1 MTSQQPETGV
11 GCRPAAL
18 SAGVLLVAAAL
29 LYGVGLWL
37 TVSEGCSGGCERLA
51 LTMLY
56 AGGPMSAFFGVLGG
70 AVLAAWP
77 LDVMVWL
84 VLAWVTA
91 SQSERRN
98 LPLPAVLT
106 LLLAAALVYGFGL
119 SFLVARN
126 LG

>member
-1 MTSQQPETGV
+1 M
-11 GCRPAAL
+11 
-18 SAGVLLVAAAL
+18 
-29 LYGVGLWL
+29 GLWL

-56 AGGPMSAFFGVLGG
+56 AGGPVSAFFGVLGG